1 MSLQKEPSKHT
12 HDWPH
17 TPLFIAL
24 LNYSK
29 QLHNFACYT
38 APRLGSR
45 ERRRIEKCHKQLCKP
60 FCSPLLQNDNIESL
74 IFVFQGC
81 SHHRLAS
88 GKWSYV
94 CEKTILK
101 ASPNVPFWPF
111 MSDAPRQSRYSH
123 QTISWE
129 FTLKFRDSKTRRLS
143 PLLPHVPHTHS
154 KYRLI

>member
-38 APRLGSR
+38 ATTNDDDASKNAISSCANRFALCSR
-45 ERRRIEKCHKQLCKP
+45 ATTLKVWFSKA
-60 FCSPLLQNDNIESL
+60 
-74 IFVFQGC
+74 V
-81 SHHRLAS
+81 SHHRLAC

-94 CEKTILK
+94 CEKTISK

-111 MSDAPRQSRYSH
+111 MTTQEHYSH
-123 QTISWE
+123 QTISCE
-129 FTLKFRDSKTRRLS
+129 FTLKFRDPKTRRLS
-143 PLLPHVPHTHS
+143 LLLPHVPHTHS
-154 KYRLI
+154 KYRLIRYIQV